1 MANTHTDMASRR
13 APRADEDA
21 ATRYAK
27 KREAIIAAAA
37 AVINKRGVRAMT
49 LADVSA
55 AVGLIKNSLTYY
67 FKKKED
73 LAVACYLDGI
83 ARFDEIVT
91 EAMHAETGPERLR
104 ALIGLYLD
112 LDRRIR
118 QGEAPAIATF
128 SDIRTLSEP
137 NFAVVVERYCALF
150 RKAQALFDD
159 CPTLS
164 EDARVTRTNIALEQ
178 LYWSIVW
185 LPQYEIDDY
194 PRVQDRL
201 ADILINGFA
210 RAGHAWAP
218 RALPTTQTPTKDEAS
233 RETFLRAATRL
244 INQRGYRGA
253 SIDQI
258 SAELNLTKGSFYHH
272 HDAKSDLVIACFE
285 RSFAI
290 VRRLQ
295 LDAIDLRATGWDRLA
310 SIAAALADFQT
321 SERGPLLRSSAYTA
335 LPEGVR
341 ADMMQ
346 SGASIT
352 NRFAAMISDAIAE
365 GDLRPVDPAIAAQVL
380 NAGMN
385 AAAEIRYWTPNAPA
399 NAVAD
404 LYARPILMGL
414 FTP

>member
-1 MANTHTDMASRR
+1 MVTSIQTEGRR

-37 AVINKRGVRAMT
+37 VVINKRGVRAMT

-91 EAMHAETGPERLR
+91 EAMDAGDTGPERLR

-112 LDRRIR
+112 LDKRIR
-118 QGEAPAIATF
+118 LGQAPAIATF
-128 SDIRTLSEP
+128 SDVRTLSEP
-137 NFAVVVERYCALF
+137 NFAVVIERYCALF
-150 RKAQALFDD
+150 RKAQALLFDD
-159 CPTLS
+159 CPDLS

-178 LYWSIVW
+178 LYWSIAW
-185 LPQYEIDDY
+185 LPQYEVDDY
-194 PRVQDRL
+194 PRVQERL
-201 ADILINGFA
+201 AAILINGLA
-210 RAGHAWAP
+210 KPDQTWSPRVLPAP
-218 RALPTTQTPTKDEAS
+218 GADEAS

-285 RSFAI
+285 RSFAV

-295 LDAIDLRATGWDRLA
+295 LDAIALPASGWDRLA
-310 SIAAALADFQT
+310 SVAAALADFQT

-346 SGASIT
+346 AGASIA
-352 NRFAAMISDAIAE
+352 NRFAAMITDAISE
-365 GDLRPVDPAIAAQVL
+365 GNLRAVDPVIAAQVL

-385 AAAEIRYWTPNAPA
+385 AAAEIRYWTPNAAP
-399 NAVAD
+399 NAAAD
-404 LYARPILMGL
+404 LYARPLLLGL

>member
-1 MANTHTDMASRR
+1 MMRAR

-21 ATRYAK
+21 ASRYAR

-37 AVINKRGVRAMT
+37 MVINKRGVRAMT

-55 AVGLIKNSLTYY
+55 EVGLIKNSLTYY
-67 FKKKED
+67 FKRKED

-83 ARFDEIVT
+83 ARFDDLVT
-91 EAMHAETGPERLR
+91 EAMHADTGPERLR
-104 ALIGLYLD
+104 ALIALYFD

-118 QGEAPAIATF
+118 LGQAPAIATF

-137 NFAVVVERYCALF
+137 NFAVVIERYCALF
-150 RKAQALFDD
+150 RKAQALLFDD
-159 CPTLS
+159 CPRIS
-164 EDARVTRTNIALEQ
+164 DDARVTRTNIALEQ

-194 PRVQDRL
+194 GRIQQRL
-201 ADILINGFA
+201 ADILISGLA
-210 RAGHAWAP
+210 RADQSWAP
-218 RALPTTQTPTKDEAS
+218 RPLQPPAPTKDEAS

-272 HDAKSDLVIACFE
+272 HDAKSDLVVACFE
-285 RSFAI
+285 RSFGI
-290 VRRLQ
+290 VRRMQ
-295 LDAIDLRATGWDRLA
+295 LDAIELPVRGWDRLA

-335 LPEGVR
+335 LPESAR
-341 ADMMQ
+341 TEMMQ
-346 SGASIT
+346 SGSAIA

-365 GDLRPVDPAIAAQVL
+365 GDLRPVDPVIAAQVL
-380 NAGMN
+380 SAATN
-385 AAAEIRYWTPNAPA
+385 AAAEVRFWTPNAPRDA
-399 NAVAD
+399 AAE

-414 FTP
+414 FAP